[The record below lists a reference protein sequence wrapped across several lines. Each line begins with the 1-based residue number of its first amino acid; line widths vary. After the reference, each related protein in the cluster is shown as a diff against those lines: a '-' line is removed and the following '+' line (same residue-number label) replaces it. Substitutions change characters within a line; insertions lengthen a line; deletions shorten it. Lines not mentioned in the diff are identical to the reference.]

1 MQQND
6 YNDFCVTLSS
16 CFSAAGR
23 GKPDTGTAEVF
34 WMKLIEFD
42 LQIVKWALVECTD
55 SIDHGYEYN
64 VRLIKKK
71 IEEHLKVNKF
81 REYAQSKIEQQEVA
95 AIEHAEYMESD
106 EYKENQDAGTTFKD
120 LRRLFNN
127 V

>member
-1 MQQND
+1 MIPDEYEQ
-6 YNDFCVTLSS
+6 FCLTLNA
-16 CFSAAGR
+16 CMVAAGR
-23 GKPDTGTAEVF
+23 AKPDKAAADVF
-34 WMKLIEFD
+34 WMKLCEFE
-42 LQIVKWALVECTD
+42 LSTVQWALVECTD
-55 SIDHGYEYN
+55 SIDHGYQYN

-81 REYAQSKIEQQEVA
+81 REYAKLKIEQQETL